1 MKDEMDMK
9 QEMEKLISL
18 QRIDSEIADFD
29 RAIARCEEAILKR
42 EEAIRSKEERLTA
55 LRAKIERLTE
65 KQQENQKEHDEANLW
80 VKERQNKMLQV
91 QTPREHQA
99 LLKEIEEGRRRSK
112 ESEERALQFIEQLE
126 QLEAE
131 VGTLENLCKGEEE
144 LLGEARQNTTKEV
157 KRLNSAKKN
166 IEAQRADKVA
176 AVQAVHMQR
185 YNKLISK
192 RAGLAVVAVQGNV
205 CLGCHMTLPPQQ
217 VNEVMKGD
225 KLILCP
231 TCQRILYYM
240 ESEGQEE
247 AVLAE

>member
-9 QEMEKLISL
+9 AEMEKLISL
-18 QRIDSEIADFD
+18 QQIDSEIAGFD
-29 RAIARCEEAILKR
+29 RAIARCEEDIVKR
-42 EEAIRSKEERLTA
+42 EEAILTKQEKLTA

-65 KQQENQKEHDEANLW
+65 RQQENQHEHDEANVW
-80 VKERQNKMLQV
+80 VKDRQNKMLQV

-131 VGTLENLCKGEEE
+131 ASTLDNLCQGEQE
-144 LLGEARQNTTKEV
+144 LLSEARQSTAKEV
-157 KRLNSAKKN
+157 KRLNSARKN
-166 IEAQRADKVA
+166 IEAKRADKVA
-176 AVQAVHMQR
+176 AVQAAHMQR

-192 RAGLAVVAVQGNV
+192 RAGLAVVAVQGNI

-225 KLILCP
+225 KLIICP
-231 TCQRILYYM
+231 TCQRILYYA
-240 ESEGQEE
+240 EDEGQKE